1 MVSRTAL
8 PRPKTKDYVPGVQES
23 LQDAFP
29 STFLSSQGSKTKQS
43 WFHHAFHHSGFA
55 RSRCPS
61 IHIWDHW
68 HGKWRFSAT
77 NLIRQNR
84 CDNVH
89 IFGRQK
95 ENWKTH
101 DLSQSLAKAKDR
113 RLSARASFFGPHTFQ
128 CRSFAL
134 CLGGKMCQIIK
145 TEWVELHRNQKPGVR
160 MLFFLLTQFN
170 ATLALENGLKHV
182 NTKNNKKHQVCQP
195 KCISGEF
202 RCQKS
207 RLVGTTHPWPVAC
220 WSIRT
225 EHPRGLCASE
235 WLIRKGLPLRSHL
248 RTRGMPPIVEL
259 AALPTL
265 CGQVAN
271 YLHQFAE
278 AGQCFVQTWWK
289 GSWAGGRVTSAY
301 TQNMH
306 KARKHWKYGQR
317 LVCLQ
322 VDLMQ
327 IHAGT
332 HTNNNIYNSDYVPA

>member
-1 MVSRTAL
+1 MVSRSAL
-8 PRPKTKDYVPGVQES
+8 PRPKAKDYVPGVQES

-29 STFLSSQGSKTKQS
+29 STFLSCQGSKTKQS

-61 IHIWDHW
+61 IQIWDHW

-77 NLIRQNR
+77 NLIRQKR

-89 IFGRQK
+89 IFGHQK
-95 ENWKTH
+95 ESWKTH

-182 NTKNNKKHQVCQP
+182 NTKNKKHQVCQP

-235 WLIRKGLPLRSHL
+235 WLIRKGLPLRLDL

-289 GSWAGGRVTSAY
+289 GSWPGGRVTS
-301 TQNMH
+301 
-306 KARKHWKYGQR
+306 
-317 LVCLQ
+317 
-322 VDLMQ
+322 
-327 IHAGT
+327 AGT
-332 HTNNNIYNSDYVPA
+332 HTNNNIYI